1 MMSSAGTRMPLW
13 SSKPTLARPTPADA
27 RSRLGQMVVRHQPVR
42 VLLWFSRSDSRSK
55 ALCRACTRLQL
66 NYDAVYSQERAMEL
80 FSANSPQLVIIDQ
93 RNSKPVTGA
102 PALQL
107 RTSNPSCCAVMVAL
121 VSKSFLSKDGAATS
135 ILQKGF
141 NRWLVENTSESFCVN
156 ELELLVKSDAEPQAR
171 LHATDALFT
180 ALNES
185 RDIVEITD
193 HEYNVLYVN
202 RTCLDVLGLSR
213 DEIVGHHLLK
223 VHQLEMTRP
232 EQAEQL
238 VSQLSKGREFDGHF
252 MCRRRN
258 GDNLLLPCR
267 AFPVA
272 AGGRAV
278 NHLVFVKECPAFVLD
293 RPPPISRIRT
303 RASVRSLRKPSF
315 DLRTTS
321 NAALEDLERL
331 LAASTDEDP
340 PEGDPAAAAAP
351 APAAAAA
358 GDGRERGG
366 SLGLIGRVLH
376 VRQRSGSHVV
386 VRRSSLAKVPPG
398 IEAPITKVIGIILA
412 AQQAA
417 PMYVAQALEK
427 GLEILKST
435 ELYSPQLN
443 VPGKETVPMQDP
455 VTNDLLGALLSHGPS
470 PSSESTVAR
479 RLSEG
484 SGRHRT
490 GRPSLPNIQTNSTAI
505 CSLLE
510 RDMRWDFDIFQLEKI
525 TNKRPLI
532 WMGMDVFLKFDVP
545 NTLSIDIST
554 LENWLNLIE
563 AHYHSSNSYH
573 NSTHAC
579 DVLQCT
585 AYFLEKERL
594 KSVFDAVD
602 EAICLIASAVH
613 DVDHPGKNSAFLCN
627 SRNELALLYNDISVL
642 ESHHAAFAYKLTLSD
657 DRVNIFKNLDEA
669 TYKRTRTGIIDM
681 VLATEMNKHYEHLSK
696 FVNVF
701 TAPTV
706 ADDEST
712 ELDIDRLCT
721 PDNVVLIK
729 RMLIKCADVSNPVRP
744 QSMCVEWAKRIA
756 EEYFTQTDVE
766 KERNLPVVMPI
777 FDRATC
783 SIPKS
788 QKGFIEFFINS
799 MFEAWDSLID
809 IPELMDLL
817 EENYQY
823 WCDLELAES
832 RGQTDLMP
840 PPPPPPPAAPTP
852 PPAAAP
858 AAPQADIA
866 EESGGDS
873 SPAEEES
880 AAAAH

>member
-1 MMSSAGTRMPLW
+1 MGCTASGPADPARRHSSGPAVKPPAVTFAEEKMTSAGNRMTLW
-13 SSKPTLARPTPADA
+13 SSKPSLSRPSSADG
-27 RSRLGQMVVRHQPVR
+27 RGRVGQMVVRPHPVR

-55 ALCRACTRLQL
+55 ILCRACTRLQL
-66 NYDAVYSQERAMEL
+66 NYDAVYSHEKAL
-80 FSANSPQLVIIDQ
+80 DVYNTASPQLVIIDQ
-93 RNSKPVTGA
+93 RNSKHVPGA

-107 RTSNPSCCAVMVAL
+107 RTCNPNCYAVMVAL
-121 VSKSFLSKDGAATS
+121 VSKSFIAKDGAATS

-141 NRWLVENTSESFCVN
+141 NRWLVESTN
-156 ELELLVKSDAEPQAR
+156 ELQCMNELQLLAKSDVELQSR
-171 LHATDALFT
+171 LHATDALFV

-202 RTCLDVLGLSR
+202 RTCVDALGLSR
-213 DEIVGHHLLK
+213 DEMVGHNLLK
-223 VHQLEMTRP
+223 VHQLEVTRP
-232 EQAEQL
+232 EQAEQI
-238 VSQLSKGREFDGHF
+238 VTQLAKGREYDGHF

-267 AFPVA
+267 AFPVSA
-272 AGGRAV
+272 NSRSV
-278 NHLVFVKECPAFVLD
+278 DHHVFVKECPAFVLD

-321 NAALEDLERL
+321 N
-331 LAASTDEDP
+331 
-340 PEGDPAAAAAP
+340 
-351 APAAAAA
+351 
-358 GDGRERGG
+358 
-366 SLGLIGRVLH
+366 
-376 VRQRSGSHVV
+376 GSHVV
-386 VRRSSLAKVPPG
+386 VRRASLAKAPTG
-398 IEAPITKVIGIILA
+398 IEAPITKVIGIILS

-443 VPGKETVPMQDP
+443 VPGRDSVVAKLQDP

-479 RLSEG
+479 RLSDG
-484 SGRHRT
+484 AGRMHRHS
-490 GRPSLPNIQTNSTAI
+490 RPSLPNIQTNSTAI

-510 RDMRWDFDIFQLEKI
+510 RDMNWNFDIFQLERI

-545 NTLSIDIST
+545 ST
-554 LENWLNLIE
+554 LGVDIGTVENWLNLIE
-563 AHYHSSNSYH
+563 ANYHSQNSYH

-585 AYFLEKERL
+585 AYFLERERL
-594 KSVFDAVD
+594 KSVFDPVD

-613 DVDHPGKNSAFLCN
+613 DVDHPGKNSPFLCN
-627 SRNELALLYNDISVL
+627 SRNELAMLYNDLSVL
-642 ESHHAAFAYKLTLSD
+642 ESHHAAFAYKLTHSD
-657 DRVNIFKNLDEA
+657 ERVNIFKNLDEA
-669 TYKRTRTGIIDM
+669 LYKRTRQSIIDM

-701 TAPTV
+701 SAPSV
-706 ADDEST
+706 AEDEST
-712 ELDIDRLCT
+712 ELDMTRLCT
-721 PDNVVLIK
+721 PDNIVLIK
-729 RMLIKCADVSNPVRP
+729 RMLIKCADVSNPLRP
-744 QSMCVEWAKRIA
+744 RDMCVEWANRIA
-756 EEYFTQTDVE
+756 EEYFSQTDLE
-766 KERNLPVVMPI
+766 KEKNLPVVMPI

-788 QKGFIEFFINS
+788 QKGFVEFFINS

-809 IPELMDLL
+809 IPELIDLL

-832 RGQTDLMP
+832 RGEPLP
-840 PPPPPPPAAPTP
+840 PG
-852 PPAAAP
+852 
-858 AAPQADIA
+858 DIA
-866 EESGGDS
+866 EEESGADS
-873 SPAEEES
+873 SPAEEDPAPVPRLELPAGADS
-880 AAAAH
+880 RP